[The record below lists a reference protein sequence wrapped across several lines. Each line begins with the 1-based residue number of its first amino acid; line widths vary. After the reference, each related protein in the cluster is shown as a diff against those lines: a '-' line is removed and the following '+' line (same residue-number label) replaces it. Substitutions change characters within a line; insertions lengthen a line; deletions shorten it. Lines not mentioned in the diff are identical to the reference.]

1 MFATTARS
9 AQRLGV
15 RFASKDIR
23 FADEGRAAMVA
34 GVNKLA
40 DAVAVTMGPK
50 GRNVLIEQS
59 FGGPKIT
66 KDGVT
71 VAKAMDL
78 EDNYENLGAKLIQD
92 VANKTNTVAGDGTT
106 SATVLAREIVNE
118 GAKRVAAGLNP
129 IGVRKGIQT
138 AVKTSVD
145 ELKRQSKEVKSQE
158 EIAQVATVSAN
169 GDTEV
174 GNLIADAMARV
185 GRTGVITV
193 KDGKTL
199 TDDLDVT
206 EGLKFDRG
214 YISPFF
220 STSTKTQKCEFA
232 DALVLLSDK
241 KISQPQPLIPALELA
256 VQQKKP
262 LMIIAEDIDG
272 DAMAALVLN
281 KIRGG
286 VQVCAVK
293 APGFGD
299 NRKNQLE
306 DIAILTNGV
315 VIGDENGL
323 APKLEDI
330 TLEHLGTAGEVV
342 VSKDDTLMLGGG
354 GSKADIDAR
363 CEVIKDAIEETASDY
378 EREKLEERLAKLSG
392 GVAIMKIG
400 GASDVEQGEK
410 KDRVTDALNATRAA
424 VDEGIVAG
432 GGTALLR
439 CSKAVAEL
447 KFDTF
452 EEQVGAEIVLV
463 ALKAPCQ
470 TIANNAGKNGSV
482 IVERV
487 LEQSNELIGYNAA
500 TDTYEDLV
508 KAGII
513 DPTKVVRTAI
523 TDASGVAS
531 LLLTSEAM
539 VVDAKEDEE

>member
-1 MFATTARS
+1 
-9 AQRLGV
+9 
-15 RFASKDIR
+15 
-23 FADEGRAAMVA
+23 MVA

-71 VAKAMDL
+71 VAKAIEL
-78 EDNYENLGAKLIQD
+78 EDHYENLGATLIQD
-92 VANKTNTVAGDGTT
+92 VANRTNTVAGDGTT
-106 SATVLAREIVNE
+106 TATVLAREIVNE

-129 IGVRKGIQT
+129 IGVRKGIQS
-138 AVKTSVD
+138 AVETVVK
-145 ELKRQSKEVKSQE
+145 ELKRQSREVASQA

-174 GNLIADAMARV
+174 GNLIAEAMNRV

-199 TDDLDVT
+199 TDELDVT

-220 STSTKTQKCEFA
+220 ATSTKTQKCEFN
-232 DALVLLSDK
+232 DALVLLSQN

-315 VIGDENGL
+315 VIGEDNGVG
-323 APKLEDI
+323 PKLEDV
-330 TLEHLGTAGEVV
+330 TAEHLGSASELVV
-342 VSKDDTLMLGGG
+342 TKDDTLIMGGG
-354 GSKADIDAR
+354 GSKADIEAR
-363 CEVIKDAIEETASDY
+363 CEAIQDAIAETTSDY

-392 GVAIMKIG
+392 GVAVMKIG

-439 CSKAVAEL
+439 ASKAVAEL

-452 EEQVGAEIVLV
+452 EEQVGSEIVLA
-463 ALKAPCQ
+463 ALKAPCR
-470 TIANNAGKNGSV
+470 TIADNAGKNGSV

-487 LEQSNELIGYNAA
+487 LSEENEIVGYNGA
-500 TDTYEDLV
+500 TDTYEDMF

-523 TDASGVAS
+523 ADASGVAS

-539 VVDAKEDEE
+539 IVDAPKDE